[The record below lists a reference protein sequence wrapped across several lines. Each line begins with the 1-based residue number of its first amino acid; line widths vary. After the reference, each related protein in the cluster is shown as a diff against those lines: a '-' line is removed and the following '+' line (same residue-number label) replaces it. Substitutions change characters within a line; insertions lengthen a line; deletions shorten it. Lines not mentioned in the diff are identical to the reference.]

1 MEQNGGLR
9 PGQCYRF
16 GWDAASGE
24 LAMTIVGT
32 AAAICGQARPYKRP
46 SAARHWAQHSAVPI
60 RIALNGCRL
69 ERRSAGAGAAWGPA
83 ALLRV

>member
-32 AAAICGQARPYKRP
+32 AAAICGQARPLQAAQRCSALGLAQRRPDANRSKR
-46 SAARHWAQHSAVPI
+46 
-60 RIALNGCRL
+60 L
-69 ERRSAGAGAAWGPA
+69 
-83 ALLRV
+83 